1 MKNETTKFLLDTS
14 VFIEADNHY
23 YAVDICPGF
32 WESLKRAHENS
43 LLLSIDSVRGEIT
56 KNSRIEN
63 WIKEV
68 PSLFVS
74 SREQE
79 VAEKYSE
86 IIEWVKSNEQFY
98 PEAKDDFAEGAD
110 GWLIAYAKV
119 HALCLVT
126 QEVFAE
132 NIKRRV
138 PIPNVC
144 KQFDVQY
151 TDTFSILRKMRISFV
166 LKPST
171 NDNRH
176 IRTRT

>member
-1 MKNETTKFLLDTS
+1 MQFLLDTN
-14 VFIEADNHY
+14 VFIQADSQY
-23 YAVDICPGF
+23 YTVDICPGF
-32 WESLKRAHENS
+32 WDSLKRAHENS
-43 LLLSIDSVRGEIT
+43 LVLSIDSVRGEIT
-56 KNSRIEN
+56 NNPRLEA
-63 WIKEV
+63 WIKTV
-68 PSLFVS
+68 PSFFVS
-74 SREQE
+74 SRKQE
-79 VAEKYSE
+79 VAKKYSE
-86 IIEWVKSNEQFY
+86 IIEWVKKNNQFN
-98 PEAKDDFAEGAD
+98 PEAKDKFAEGAD

-132 NIKRRV
+132 HIKKSV

-151 TDTFSILRKMRISFV
+151 TDTFSILRKMDISFV